1 MSDPYAALRPRCSNA
16 TWCLIGLLVG
26 AATVA
31 VLWVPSL

>member
-1 MSDPYAALRPRCSNA
+1 MDDFSDLRPRCNTA
-16 TWCLIGLLVG
+16 TWCLIGLLFG